1 MFLFCNRCA
10 LDWVID
16 QYRVKVDK
24 ISGIVN
30 DQNRLDDEEYI
41 VRLIKKVVTVSLET
55 VAVVLKL
62 SDLTLC

>member
-30 DQNRLDDEEYI
+30 DQNRLDDEYI
-41 VRLIKKVVTVSLET
+41 VRLIGRVVLVSLET

-62 SDLTLC
+62 SDFTL